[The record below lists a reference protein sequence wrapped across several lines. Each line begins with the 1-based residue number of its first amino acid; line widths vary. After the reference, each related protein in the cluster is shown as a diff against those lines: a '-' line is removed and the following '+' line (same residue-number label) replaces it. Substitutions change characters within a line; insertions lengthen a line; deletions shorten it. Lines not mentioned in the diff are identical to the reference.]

1 MLLAVLAVLGLGWW
15 LHQRGELL
23 PALKRWGAVAALG
36 LLALRMLETGKIVPA
51 AIAGAAAAFWWYASK
66 QGLNDFS
73 AVKRARMLLG
83 TAEDADADAIHAAWR
98 RRVTVL
104 HPDAGGDAVA
114 MQAATDARD
123 LLLGRLR
130 RR

>member
-1 MLLAVLAVLGLGWW
+1 MLLAVLAVLGLAWW

-23 PALKRWGAVAALG
+23 PSLKRWGAVAALG
-36 LLALRMLETGKIVPA
+36 LLALRLLETGKVIPA
-51 AIAGAAAAFWWYASK
+51 AIAGAAAAFWWYAGK
-66 QGLNDFS
+66 QGLGEFT
-73 AVKRARMLLG
+73 AVKRARLLLG
-83 TAEDADADAIHAAWR
+83 TPDDADAEAIHAAWR
-98 RRVTVL
+98 RRVTTA